1 MTASTPDIVWNERP
15 VKTWQQFIRRIR
27 PRGCNM
33 LKRLPDFPNAIL
45 VAGCQRSGTTLLSRI
60 LTNSDTMTN
69 FWFTRDEELD
79 AALILSGVAGYQG
92 SGRHCF
98 QTTYL
103 DECWPDYLD
112 HKGNFKLIWVLRNP
126 YSTIYSM
133 LNNWRR
139 FALNDLF
146 QGVGTQLLDQT
157 SLTRYRLFG
166 TWSISKL
173 KRACLSY
180 AAKSSQ
186 LFELHAALGPKNIFV
201 LDYDTLINNK
211 IAALTAI
218 YDFVGLE
225 FKNKYADIIHEKS
238 LSTASK
244 LSCGQKAMID
254 KTALPVY
261 NQICEL
267 SNI

>member
-1 MTASTPDIVWNERP
+1 MAASNPDITWNERP
-15 VKTWQQFIRRIR
+15 VKTWPQFIRRIR

-33 LKRLPDFPNAIL
+33 LKQLPDFPSSIL

-60 LTNSDTMTN
+60 LTNSETMTN

-79 AALILSGVAGYQG
+79 AALILCGVAGYQG
-92 SGRHCF
+92 NGRHCF

-103 DECWPDYLD
+103 NECWPDYLE
-112 HKGNFKLIWVLRNP
+112 HKDNFKLIWVLRNP
-126 YSTIYSM
+126 YSVIYSM
-133 LNNWRR
+133 LNNWGK

-146 QGVGTQLLDQT
+146 QGVGTQLLDQA
-157 SLTRYRLFG
+157 SLTRYRRFG
-166 TWSISKL
+166 SWSIGKL

-186 LFELHAALGPKNIFV
+186 LFELHTALGPENIFV

-211 IAALTAI
+211 ISALTAI
-218 YDFVGLE
+218 YGFVGLE
-225 FKNKYADIIHEKS
+225 FKTKYADVIHGKS
-238 LSTASK
+238 LSKANK
-244 LSCGQKAMID
+244 LSRRQKAMID

-261 NQICEL
+261 DQACKL